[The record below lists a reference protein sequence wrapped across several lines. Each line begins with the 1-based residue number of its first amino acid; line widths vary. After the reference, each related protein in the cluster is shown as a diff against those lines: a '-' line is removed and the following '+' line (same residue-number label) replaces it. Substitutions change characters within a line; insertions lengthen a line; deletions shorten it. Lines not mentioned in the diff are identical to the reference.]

1 MKILIK
7 FSNEYIQFYDYND
20 FRNPEYSRTN
30 VLDLQEVVLSD
41 NFVDENFNF
50 IYNFIRNKIIQDK
63 KIKKLIQSYLIT
75 Y

>member
-1 MKILIK
+1 MLLYIWQEVLNMKILIK

-41 NFVDENFNF
+41 NFVE
-50 IYNFIRNKIIQDK
+50 ILYVHALCRTIV
-63 KIKKLIQSYLIT
+63 LPG
-75 Y
+75 